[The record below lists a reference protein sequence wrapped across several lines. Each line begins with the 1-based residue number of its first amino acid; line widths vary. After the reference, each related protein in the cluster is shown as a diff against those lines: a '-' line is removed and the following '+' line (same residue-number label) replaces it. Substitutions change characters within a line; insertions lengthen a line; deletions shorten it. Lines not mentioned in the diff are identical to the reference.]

1 MFEES
6 DHMIFN
12 LFSKKFKKTSSVSTY
27 SFDPS
32 KEKPIIRASICTGE
46 QVAGFKDLVTGE
58 FHEIMLIRG
67 EKDLEDF
74 KKTYGVD
81 KVEKEY

>member
-1 MFEES
+1 MLF
-6 DHMIFN
+6 DFIFG
-12 LFSKKFKKTSSVSTY
+12 KDKKTPSLPIYDYDS
-27 SFDPS
+27 S

-67 EKDLEDF
+67 ERDLEDF
-74 KKTYGVD
+74 KKACGVE
-81 KVEKEY
+81 KMEKEY

>member
-1 MFEES
+1 MRFIDFFYGKS
-6 DHMIFN
+6 RKI
-12 LFSKKFKKTSSVSTY
+12 SSVPSY
-27 SFDPS
+27 DYDPS
-32 KEKPIIRASICTGE
+32 KEKPIIRASICTDE

-58 FHEIMLIRG
+58 FHEIMLIRD

-74 KKTYGVD
+74 KKACGVE

>member
-1 MFEES
+1 MLF
-6 DHMIFN
+6 DFIFGN
-12 LFSKKFKKTSSVSTY
+12 NKKTSSIPTY
-27 SFDPS
+27 TFDPA

-46 QVAGFKDLVTGE
+46 QVAGFKNLTTGE

-74 KKTYGVD
+74 KKACGVE

>member
-1 MFEES
+1 MLFNF
-6 DHMIFN
+6 IFGKN
-12 LFSKKFKKTSSVSTY
+12 TKTSSLPTY
-27 SFDPS
+27 TFDPA

-46 QVAGFKDLVTGE
+46 QVAGFKDLVTGQ

-74 KKTYGVD
+74 KKAYGIE

>member
-1 MFEES
+1 MLF
-6 DHMIFN
+6 DFIFGKN
-12 LFSKKFKKTSSVSTY
+12 KKTSSV
-27 SFDPS
+27 PS
-32 KEKPIIRASICTGE
+32 YDYDSAKEKPIIRASICTGE

-74 KKTYGVD
+74 KKAYGVEE
-81 KVEKEY
+81 VEKEY

>member
-1 MFEES
+1 MLF
-6 DHMIFN
+6 DFIFGKN
-12 LFSKKFKKTSSVSTY
+12 KKTSSLPTY
-27 SFDPS
+27 TFDPS

-46 QVAGFKDLVTGE
+46 QVAGFKDLLTGQ

-74 KKTYGVD
+74 KKVYGVD
-81 KVEKEY
+81 VVEKEY

>member
-1 MFEES
+1 M
-6 DHMIFN
+6 
-12 LFSKKFKKTSSVSTY
+12 LFDFILGKNKKTSSLPTY
-27 SFDPS
+27 SFNPS

-46 QVAGFKDLVTGE
+46 QVAGFKNLTTGE

-67 EKDLEDF
+67 EKDLEEF
-74 KKTYGVD
+74 KKAYGVE

>member
-1 MFEES
+1 MLFNF
-6 DHMIFN
+6 IFGKN
-12 LFSKKFKKTSSVSTY
+12 KKTSSLTLY
-27 SFDPS
+27 DYNPS

-46 QVAGFKDLVTGE
+46 QVAGFKDLVTGQ

-74 KKTYGVD
+74 KKAYGVE

>member
-1 MFEES
+1 MLF
-6 DHMIFN
+6 DFIFGKN
-12 LFSKKFKKTSSVSTY
+12 KKTSSLPTY
-27 SFDPS
+27 TFDPA

-46 QVAGFKDLVTGE
+46 QVAGFKDLVTGQ

-74 KKTYGVD
+74 KKAYGVE

>member
-1 MFEES
+1 MLF
-6 DHMIFN
+6 DFIFGKN
-12 LFSKKFKKTSSVSTY
+12 KKTSSLPTY
-27 SFDPS
+27 TFDPA

-46 QVAGFKDLVTGE
+46 QVAGFKDLVTGQ
-58 FHEIMLIRG
+58 FREIMLIRG

-74 KKTYGVD
+74 KKAYGVE

>member
-1 MFEES
+1 MLF
-6 DHMIFN
+6 DFIFGKN
-12 LFSKKFKKTSSVSTY
+12 KKTPSVPPY
-27 SFDPS
+27 DYDPS

-46 QVAGFKDLVTGE
+46 QVAGFKNLTTGE

-74 KKTYGVD
+74 KKAYGVE

>member
-1 MFEES
+1 MLFNF
-6 DHMIFN
+6 IFGKN
-12 LFSKKFKKTSSVSTY
+12 KKTSSLPTY
-27 SFDPS
+27 TFDPA

-46 QVAGFKDLVTGE
+46 QVAGFKDLVTGQ

-74 KKTYGVD
+74 KKAYGIE

>member
-1 MFEES
+1 MKES
-6 DHMIFN
+6 DYMIFE
-12 LFSKKFKKTSSVSTY
+12 LFSKIYKKTSSVPSYTY
-27 SFDPS
+27 NPA

-46 QVAGFKDLVTGE
+46 QVAGFKDLVTGQ

-74 KKTYGVD
+74 KKVYGVEE
-81 KVEKEY
+81 VEKEY

>member
-1 MFEES
+1 MLF
-6 DHMIFN
+6 DFIFGKN
-12 LFSKKFKKTSSVSTY
+12 KKTSSLPTY
-27 SFDPS
+27 TFDPA

-58 FHEIMLIRG
+58 FHEIRLIRA
-67 EKDLEDF
+67 ENDLQDF
-74 KKTYGVD
+74 KKAYGVE

>member
-1 MFEES
+1 MLF
-6 DHMIFN
+6 DFIFGKN
-12 LFSKKFKKTSSVSTY
+12 KKTSSIPSYTY
-27 SFDPS
+27 DPS

-46 QVAGFKDLVTGE
+46 QVAGFKNLTTGE

-74 KKTYGVD
+74 KKAYGAE
-81 KVEKEY
+81 KVVKEY

>member
-1 MFEES
+1 
-6 DHMIFN
+6 MIFKL
-12 LFSKKFKKTSSVSTY
+12 LFDIFKKTSSVPAY
-27 SFDPS
+27 DYNPS
-32 KEKPIIRASICTGE
+32 KEKPIIHASICTDE
-46 QVAGFKDLVTGE
+46 QVAGFKDLATGE

-74 KKTYGVD
+74 KKAFGVD

>member
-1 MFEES
+1 MLF
-6 DHMIFN
+6 DFIFGKN
-12 LFSKKFKKTSSVSTY
+12 KKTSSLPTY
-27 SFDPS
+27 TFDPL

-74 KKTYGVD
+74 KKACGVE

>member
-1 MFEES
+1 MLF
-6 DHMIFN
+6 DFIFGKN
-12 LFSKKFKKTSSVSTY
+12 KKTSSVPPY
-27 SFDPS
+27 DYDPS

-46 QVAGFKDLVTGE
+46 QVAGFKNLTTGE

-74 KKTYGVD
+74 KKACGVE